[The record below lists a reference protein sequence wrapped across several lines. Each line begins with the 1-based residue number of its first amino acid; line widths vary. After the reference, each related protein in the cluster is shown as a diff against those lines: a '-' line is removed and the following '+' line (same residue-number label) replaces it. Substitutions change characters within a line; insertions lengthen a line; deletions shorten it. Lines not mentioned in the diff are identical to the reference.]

1 MRDCSTLH
9 IGQLHELGFEKTR
22 NRCLGDGKVAEADL
36 DLLTVISLNDL
47 PVGNSV
53 RLAILLFISR
63 SCRIR
68 LVLVVQYTRGWNLNI
83 KALLDPLDFSQ
94 DVLPLGCTLLA
105 LLGVRLLVVLIF
117 GTALLVLRRRS
128 LILLGGLFMLGS

>member
-1 MRDCSTLH
+1 M
-9 IGQLHELGFEKTR
+9 
-22 NRCLGDGKVAEADL
+22 
-36 DLLTVISLNDL
+36 TVISLNDL

-63 SCRIR
+63 SCSIR

-83 KALLDPLDFSQ
+83 KALLDPLDLSQ

-105 LLGVRLLVVLIF
+105 LLGVRLLVELIF